1 MQKER
6 DITIDIA
13 KGIGIALV
21 VACHA
26 NFAPVSP
33 GRFFHMPLF
42 FFLTGYL
49 SLYSDRFLPFVQ
61 RKIRTLYIPFIVT
74 ELVFLL
80 TNPLWIMMGI
90 STPSQYSLTEQLLH
104 IGCFD
109 NISLILSPIWFLP
122 ALFVVNLVGYGLVQW
137 QKKSKVK
144 CIPLVCSI
152 LLCALGIANTHLGW
166 MRIPCSF
173 NFKEAINVILVAQ
186 MFCFVGYL
194 TKQYHISI
202 NKGWLVVLAFVYL
215 YVAKLWLNLGVDM
228 RSNHYSSTPLFI
240 SAALGGIYLTIYI
253 SQRISSW
260 SHAIGQLLT
269 RLLSIMGKASL
280 YIMLLHIFCFKIVGY
295 VQAVITHTSID
306 NSHWENPGC
315 IGLWCIVYIIAG
327 IVIPLCIYSLIQQVK
342 HARH

>member
-49 SLYSDRFLPFVQ
+49 SSYSTSFLQLFG
-61 RKIRTLYIPFIVT
+61 RKVRTLYVPFIIV
-74 ELVFLL
+74 ELIFLL
-80 TNPLWIMMGI
+80 TNPLWVKMGI
-90 STPSQYSLTEQLLH
+90 STPSEYSLTEQLWH
-104 IGCFD
+104 IACFD
-109 NISLILSPIWFLP
+109 NISLLLSPIWFLP
-122 ALFVVNLVGYGLVQW
+122 ALFFVNIIGYGLVQW
-137 QKKSKVK
+137 QRRSKLK
-144 CIPLVCSI
+144 WSPLVCSL
-152 LLCALGIANTHLGW
+152 LLCAMGIANTHFGW

-173 NFKEAINVILVAQ
+173 NFKEAVNVILVAQ
-186 MFCFVGYL
+186 MFCFIGYL
-194 TKQYHISI
+194 TKQHHLLID
-202 NKGWLVVLAFVYL
+202 KGWLVILVFVYL
-215 YVAKLWLNLGVDM
+215 YAAKLWLNLGVDM

-240 SAALGGIYLTIYI
+240 LAALGGIYLTIYI
-253 SQRISSW
+253 SRKISSW
-260 SHAIGQLLT
+260 SHTMGQFLT
-269 RLLSIMGKASL
+269 RLLSVMGKASL

-295 VQAVITHTSID
+295 VQTIITHTPLD

-327 IVIPLCIYSLIQQVK
+327 IVIPICIYSLIQQVK